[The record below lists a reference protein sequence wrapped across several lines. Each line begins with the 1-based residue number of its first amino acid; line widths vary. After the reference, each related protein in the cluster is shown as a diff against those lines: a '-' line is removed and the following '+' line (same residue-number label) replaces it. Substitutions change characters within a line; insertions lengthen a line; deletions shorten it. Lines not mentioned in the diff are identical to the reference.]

1 MKIKEKRLH
10 EFLGDFESFA
20 DFLDKTYGEFFRTI
34 SGLND
39 NIPNTLG
46 AIGKAIDDGIIR
58 RPILVN
64 PSGKR
69 TRFKRKDTRWF
80 FDDPKYGPAGQ
91 GYLPIWH
98 YIPSRGFVDAH
109 EGAKYYGLLDGVEA
123 VDQDVLDKSNRDLQ
137 NIIRAL
143 QKRRE
148 KRVQKESKT
157 MKITKEELAN
167 IIKEE
172 VEKALE
178 QKDDKVKMA
187 IAYLKEFEQNKIDK
201 LQALLDAVKN
211 RPDSP
216 EKTQKILDY
225 SEQISDISNKYMQY
239 TKEVLKGNKELISKI
254 LSHINSEPNL
264 LDLVRKK
271 AAELKDLKQISF

>member
-1 MKIKEKRLH
+1 
-10 EFLGDFESFA
+10 
-20 DFLDKTYGEFFRTI
+20 
-34 SGLND
+34 
-39 NIPNTLG
+39 
-46 AIGKAIDDGIIR
+46 
-58 RPILVN
+58 
-64 PSGKR
+64 
-69 TRFKRKDTRWF
+69 
-80 FDDPKYGPAGQ
+80 
-91 GYLPIWH
+91 
-98 YIPSRGFVDAH
+98 
-109 EGAKYYGLLDGVEA
+109 
-123 VDQDVLDKSNRDLQ
+123 
-137 NIIRAL
+137 
-143 QKRRE
+143 
-148 KRVQKESKT
+148 
-157 MKITKEELAN
+157 MKITKQELKN

-201 LQALLDAVKN
+201 LQALLDDVKN